1 MEPRRIM
8 TRRGWLWL
16 GCGAVCAAGLA
27 VGATAIQNGS
37 DGLSEPIRA
46 DNMTQGAA
54 LVGVEPVKPQAAVV
68 KGATP
73 MAERVATLGVL
84 NKRNGLSR
92 DLNMKPGQAVR
103 MGDLVIRLK
112 ACDQTEPWEA
122 DQMTGAFVQVIVKNT
137 VGANWRK
144 VFSGWLFKESPSIN
158 TVEHPVYDVW
168 VKACTMRHPDVGPD
182 TVVLSGDA
190 AGKPASKAKKSGGG
204 GAPVAEADSPEPSPE
219 SADSNADM

>member
-1 MEPRRIM
+1 MEPRLGM
-8 TRRGWLWL
+8 TRSGWFLI
-16 GCGAVCAAGLA
+16 GGCAACAIGLTVA
-27 VGATAIQNGS
+27 ATAIQNGS

-46 DNMTQGAA
+46 DTMTQGAA
-54 LVGVEPVKPQAAVV
+54 LVKQQPVTPLGVA

-73 MAERVATLGVL
+73 MAERVATIGVL

-92 DLNMKPGQAVR
+92 DLVMKPGEAVR

-122 DQMTGAFVQVIVKNT
+122 DQLTGAFVQVIVKNT
-137 VGANWRK
+137 IGTNWRK
-144 VFSGWLFKESPSIN
+144 VFSGWLFRESPSLN

-168 VKACTMRHPDVGPD
+168 VKACTMRHPEAGPN

-190 AGKPASKAKKSGGG
+190 AGKVPSKAKKSGTE
-204 GAPVAEADSPEPSPE
+204 APAPTTDEPDESDDSAAL
-219 SADSNADM
+219 SADM